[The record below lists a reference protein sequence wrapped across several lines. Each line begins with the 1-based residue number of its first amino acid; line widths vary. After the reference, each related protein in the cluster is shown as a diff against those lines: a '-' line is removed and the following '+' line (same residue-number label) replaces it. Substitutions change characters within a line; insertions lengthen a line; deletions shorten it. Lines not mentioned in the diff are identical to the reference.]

1 MMLKAF
7 LFFCSLVYLTSGQRL
22 SPDPFFIEEP
32 ENVTIITGKKV
43 ILKCVIGNANGRS
56 AQWTFDNFGLGL
68 DRGLTDWPHLRMV
81 GASPKS
87 KSKLF
92 TFPFNLT
99 DFFWQFEFRTA
110 SQFFRFNWKVQLIK
124 RSLCSTLE
132 TMVRCFCTF
141 NVVLIV
147 IPTMFPLCNFLAK
160 DAILVVKPYVCF
172 TTKIFDIFALW
183 FISFLSISFSDV
195 IVLRSI
201 WSTWVTKDTIQG
213 AKRVLI
219 TLSGGGWSRVHYL
232 RNDPSCFLRPSS
244 RSPREVFLL
253 RGFLFFLIESWEW
266 VEGMKERWKQ
276 AASQ

>member
-92 TFPFNLT
+92 TFPYNLT
-99 DFFWQFEFRTA
+99 DFFDNSNFARPVN
-110 SQFFRFNWKVQLIK
+110 FF
-124 RSLCSTLE
+124 
-132 TMVRCFCTF
+132 
-141 NVVLIV
+141 VLIE
-147 IPTMFPLCNFLAK
+147 
-160 DAILVVKPYVCF
+160 
-172 TTKIFDIFALW
+172 
-183 FISFLSISFSDV
+183 
-195 IVLRSI
+195 RS
-201 WSTWVTKDTIQG
+201 
-213 AKRVLI
+213 
-219 TLSGGGWSRVHYL
+219 
-232 RNDPSCFLRPSS
+232 N
-244 RSPREVFLL
+244 
-253 RGFLFFLIESWEW
+253 
-266 VEGMKERWKQ
+266 
-276 AASQ
+276 